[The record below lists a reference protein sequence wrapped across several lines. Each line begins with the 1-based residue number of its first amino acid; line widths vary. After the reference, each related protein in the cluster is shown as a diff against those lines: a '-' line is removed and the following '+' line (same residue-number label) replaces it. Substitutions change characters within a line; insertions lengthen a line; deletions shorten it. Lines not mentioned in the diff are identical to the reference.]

1 MNYEQIKQLKVYQT
15 KIQEIN
21 AKKVKPTLSFE
32 VEKVFPL
39 ITKNKKIIRKIN
51 ENRIIEQNRFLG
63 KRLEDIRTNNHSS
76 ISNLPKISKMKS

>member
-1 MNYEQIKQLKVYQT
+1 M

-39 ITKNKKIIRKIN
+39 ITKNKMIMRKIK

-63 KRLEDIRTNNHSS
+63 KRLEDIRTNNHYSS
-76 ISNLPKISKMKS
+76 ISNLPRISKTKS